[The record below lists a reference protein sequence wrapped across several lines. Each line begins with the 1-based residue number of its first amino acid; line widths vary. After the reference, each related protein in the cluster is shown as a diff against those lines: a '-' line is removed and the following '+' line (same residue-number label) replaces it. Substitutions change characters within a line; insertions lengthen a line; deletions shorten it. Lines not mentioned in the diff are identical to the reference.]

1 MTDKGWDKGAEKGV
15 KSEGRT
21 GCMTCV
27 GSSVE
32 KASLGQLSGDT
43 AKADA
48 VSLGVIQDSSLPMV
62 SRRFSPHSFRGCCNF
77 LIVKNY
83 LCL

>member
-1 MTDKGWDKGAEKGV
+1 MTDKGWDEGAEKGV

-27 GSSVE
+27 GSSAE

-48 VSLGVIQDSSLPMV
+48 VSLGISQDSSFPIVWRNILSLV
-62 SRRFSPHSFRGCCNF
+62 V
-77 LIVKNY
+77 LIS
-83 LCL
+83 